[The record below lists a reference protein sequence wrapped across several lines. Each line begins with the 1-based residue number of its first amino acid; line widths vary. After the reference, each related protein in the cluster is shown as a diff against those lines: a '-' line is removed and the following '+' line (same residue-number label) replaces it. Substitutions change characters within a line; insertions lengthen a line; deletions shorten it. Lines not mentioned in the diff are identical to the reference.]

1 MMRSVGSVSKIVGRG
16 KIVSSSFPA
25 GEGAAT
31 RCSSRHI
38 MNTSRLGSLGS
49 SSPSSLIYNGCSRQ
63 FASKSSSSTATAMSS
78 IKLTPKMTITKQACS
93 TSRPAST
100 SATESSRR
108 VFSNSSKSDGGV
120 GESATTSPEAEGSP
134 FVANL
139 ALATV
144 LFGFVGFV
152 FTYSMNAVGR
162 SDGED
167 DPLAQLKAEAQEA
180 RDSTSN
186 PTLTQRK
193 MTPEEIMAL
202 ESGMGS
208 KEDEHGRMFGSTDDV
223 EVAVAAPADIAAL
236 EEEANLK
243 IFRQSQQQQQ
253 QQSSS
258 TEDMKKKPWWRF
270 GF

>member
-1 MMRSVGSVSKIVGRG
+1 MAMMKLSRTSSVSTRVGRFAF
-16 KIVSSSFPA
+16 KTSTT
-25 GEGAAT
+25 GATTRSAT
-31 RCSSRHI
+31 TATTGQFLPNLHRCGLLHHCQQEQTVKYNVLSR
-38 MNTSRLGSLGS
+38 SLVAR
-49 SSPSSLIYNGCSRQ
+49 PRPRP
-63 FASKSSSSTATAMSS
+63 FSSSTGSN
-78 IKLTPKMTITKQACS
+78 
-93 TSRPAST
+93 
-100 SATESSRR
+100 
-108 VFSNSSKSDGGV
+108 NSSKPDIETTA
-120 GESATTSPEAEGSP
+120 ESSP

-139 ALATV
+139 ALAAV

-152 FTYSMNAVGR
+152 FTYSMNAVGK
-162 SDGED
+162 SDGDD

-208 KEDEHGRMFGSTDDV
+208 KPDSADVFGDGQYV

-243 IFRQSQQQQQ
+243 VFRQKQMQQQGTT
-253 QQSSS
+253 SSVAAS
-258 TEDMKKKPWWRF
+258 ETPAKKKPWWRF

>member
-1 MMRSVGSVSKIVGRG
+1 M
-16 KIVSSSFPA
+16 
-25 GEGAAT
+25 
-31 RCSSRHI
+31 
-38 MNTSRLGSLGS
+38 
-49 SSPSSLIYNGCSRQ
+49 
-63 FASKSSSSTATAMSS
+63 
-78 IKLTPKMTITKQACS
+78 
-93 TSRPAST
+93 
-100 SATESSRR
+100 
-108 VFSNSSKSDGGV
+108 FSNSKKSDGGN
-120 GESATTSPEAEGSP
+120 GEAATTSAEAEGSP

-180 RDSTSN
+180 RDSASN
-186 PTLTQRK
+186 PTLSQRK

-208 KEDEHGRMFGSTDDV
+208 KEDEHGRMFGPGDDV

-236 EEEANLK
+236 EEEENLK
-243 IFRQSQQQQQ
+243 IFRQRQQL
-253 QQSSS
+253 QQSSA
-258 TEDMKKKPWWRF
+258 DQKKKPWWRF

>member
-1 MMRSVGSVSKIVGRG
+1 MMRSIGSVSRTVGRG
-16 KIVSSSFPA
+16 KVVSSSFPA

-63 FASKSSSSTATAMSS
+63 FASKSSALSS
-78 IKLTPKMTITKQACS
+78 IKLTTKMIIPKQACS
-93 TSRPAST
+93 TSA
-100 SATESSRR
+100 SATKSSRR
-108 VFSNSSKSDGGV
+108 VFSNSSKSDGGI
-120 GESATTSPEAEGSP
+120 GESATTSAEAEGSP

-139 ALATV
+139 ALGAV

-208 KEDEHGRMFGSTDDV
+208 KEDEHGRMFGSEDDV

-243 IFRQSQQQQQ
+243 IFRQRAQQP
-253 QQSSS
+253 SSS
-258 TEDMKKKPWWRF
+258 EDMKKKPWWRF

>member
-1 MMRSVGSVSKIVGRG
+1 VNAGVVIRSSYRDFVTSTAASGQRSFNLISMKHPKQIGTVAKPSST
-16 KIVSSSFPA
+16 SSSR
-25 GEGAAT
+25 T
-31 RCSSRHI
+31 LS
-38 MNTSRLGSLGS
+38 GS
-49 SSPSSLIYNGCSRQ
+49 SKP
-63 FASKSSSSTATAMSS
+63 
-78 IKLTPKMTITKQACS
+78 
-93 TSRPAST
+93 
-100 SATESSRR
+100 ESSA
-108 VFSNSSKSDGGV
+108 
-120 GESATTSPEAEGSP
+120 ESAAVEGSP
-134 FVANL
+134 FVANI

-186 PTLTQRK
+186 PALTQRK

-208 KEDEHGRMFGSTDDV
+208 KEDEHGRLFGSSGDV

-243 IFRQSQQQQQ
+243 VFRQRQQQQQ
-253 QQSSS
+253 QPGGATGSDGQQQ
-258 TEDMKKKPWWRF
+258 KKKPWWRF